1 MRNDTVEKNADTNF
15 GFGLKYDYEFELA
28 VSVGNLELM
37 KVMCTEGC
45 IFGNSLMT
53 AVRFN
58 HFDAVKWFIENGVNV
73 KKGSSWKCQ
82 NWLPGIFQI
91 MK

>member
-73 KKGSSWKCQ
+73 NKKGSWKCQ
-82 NWLPGIFQI
+82 NWFPGIFQI